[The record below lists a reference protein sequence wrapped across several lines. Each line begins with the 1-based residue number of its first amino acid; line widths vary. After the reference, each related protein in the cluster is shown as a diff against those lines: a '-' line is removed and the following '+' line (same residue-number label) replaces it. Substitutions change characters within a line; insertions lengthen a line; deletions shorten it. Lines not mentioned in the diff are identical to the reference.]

1 MSDEE
6 VKNQVQ
12 VESQGT
18 TMYVH
23 QVNFQTLCQILSNV
37 TDVNRVFTYS
47 MPNKAQSYAQSG
59 FELINTLNQ
68 YIDGQEDWRIIKQS
82 NVKLN
87 VVNESITIGNSVIR
101 GTKLVMC
108 IPRINSIL
116 IIPDE
121 NCVVNGVKDP
131 TKIIQLTNCI
141 AVTPLLVRMLDEE
154 GQDGNFKLGLTYDV
168 IMKKPTQN

>member
-1 MSDEE
+1 MSNEE
-6 VKNQVQ
+6 LKNQGQ
-12 VESQGT
+12 VEQQGT

-68 YIDGQEDWRIIKQS
+68 YIDGQEDWRIIKES

-87 VVNESITIGNSVIR
+87 VKDGIITVGNSVIT

-116 IIPDE
+116 IIPDSG
-121 NCVVNGVKDP
+121 CILNGVKDP

-141 AVTPLLVRMLDEE
+141 AVTPLLVRMLDQE

-168 IMKKPTQN
+168 IMKKPTQE